1 MSFVVV
7 ETFQIF
13 LFDYYYCK
21 NAILWPRKVHF
32 WTTTKK
38 DVICDGSFHYSLQ
51 VFKPFDPIYQLNWR
65 SMCCLSTHE
74 IFWGAQGTLP
84 RERNA
89 TTCTHGAQCESS
101 CCSPC
106 GVSRASKKRCRH
118 RRGGK
123 FLVLSVQ
130 GRSKDPTPSELYTN
144 LQAKRSSKCFKAK
157 KQSFVYISF
166 LPF

>member
-1 MSFVVV
+1 MTRINWAFHLVINQPK
-7 ETFQIF
+7 TF
-13 LFDYYYCK
+13 LTLKSYCY
-21 NAILWPRKVHF
+21 ICTLCHCF
-32 WTTTKK
+32 W
-38 DVICDGSFHYSLQ
+38 CCFHYSLQ